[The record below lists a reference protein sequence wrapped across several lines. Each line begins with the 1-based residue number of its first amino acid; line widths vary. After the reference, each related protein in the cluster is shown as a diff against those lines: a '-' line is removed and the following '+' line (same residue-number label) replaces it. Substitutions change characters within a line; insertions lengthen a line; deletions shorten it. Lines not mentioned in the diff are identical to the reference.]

1 MQNDND
7 DSNNEYNKIEITVS
21 ELERTIWRIG
31 RVRNRQM
38 ERKKERIEG
47 DIDVE
52 SDREKE
58 IESQKKERKGQRRKV
73 NDTEGV

>member
-21 ELERTIWRIG
+21 EVERTIWRIG

-38 ERKKERIEG
+38 ERKKERIES
-47 DIDVE
+47 DIDVK

>member
-7 DSNNEYNKIEITVS
+7 DSNNEYNKIEITGS

-38 ERKKERIEG
+38 ERKKERIES
-47 DIDVE
+47 DIDVK